1 MPWEARD
8 ALSLREEFV
17 LLAQQPDRNM
27 AQLCERFGIA
37 RKTGYKWLARQASA
51 GTLQERSRRPQSS
64 PAKTPAEIEAEVV
77 ALRRQ
82 HPAWGGRKLHRVL
95 TEHEGLEGVPAIS
108 TITGILHRHGL
119 IVEAESQKH
128 APFIRFERAEPN
140 ELWQMDFKGHFATDR
155 ERCHPL
161 TILDDHSRYAVGL
174 FACNNEQ
181 TETVK
186 NHLTQVFLRYGM
198 PQAILCDNGPPWGT
212 AGAEERHT
220 VLTVWLMQVG
230 VRVLHGRPCH
240 PQTQGKDERFHR
252 TLVNE
257 VLYERFRDCGHSQTR
272 FDGWRQVYNW
282 KRPHEALGLDVPGQR
297 YKPSAREFPKTL
309 PQAEYEAGQLVR
321 KVDCDGYVSL
331 WNKSWKIG
339 KAFAG
344 QRVLIEPSGQDGV
357 WNVRF
362 HGLLVKT
369 LDQRSNP

>member
-27 AQLCERFGIA
+27 AQLCERFRIS
-37 RKTGYKWLARQASA
+37 RKTGYKWLARLASDGA
-51 GTLQERSRRPQSS
+51 LQDRSRRPRSS
-64 PAKTPAEIEAEVV
+64 PAKTCAEIEAAVA

-82 HPAWGGRKLHRVL
+82 HPAWGGRKLRRVL
-95 TEHEGLEGVPAIS
+95 EREGLEGVPATS

-119 IVEAESQKH
+119 IGEEESQKH
-128 APFIRFERAEPN
+128 APFMRFERAEPN

-174 FACNNEQ
+174 FACGNEQ

-186 NHLTQVFLRYGM
+186 NHLTQVFQRYGM
-198 PQAILCDNGPPWGT
+198 PRAILCDNGPPWGT
-212 AGAEERHT
+212 AGAQEQHT

-252 TLVNE
+252 TLANE
-257 VLYERFRDCGHSQTR
+257 VLHERFRDCGHSQTR
-272 FDGWRQVYNW
+272 FDGWRQEYNW
-282 KRPHEALGLDVPGQR
+282 KRPHEALALDVPGRR

-309 PQAEYEAGQLVR
+309 PQPEYDAGQLVR
-321 KVDCDGYVSL
+321 KADSGGHVSL
-331 WNKSWKIG
+331 WNKRWKIG
-339 KAFAG
+339 QPFAG
-344 QRVLIEPSGQDGV
+344 KFVLIEPSGQDGV

-369 LDQRSNP
+369 LDQRPNP